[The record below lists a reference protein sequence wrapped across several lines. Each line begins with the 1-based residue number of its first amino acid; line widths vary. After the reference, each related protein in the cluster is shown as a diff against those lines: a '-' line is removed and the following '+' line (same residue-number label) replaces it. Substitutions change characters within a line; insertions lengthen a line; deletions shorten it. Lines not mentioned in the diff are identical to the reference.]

1 MWLKRRPPLSHTA
14 VCHTLGDTRLFES
27 YSRPLRPHS
36 AVASQG
42 AALGATTKARS
53 SSLLHQLS
61 DAERVPQS
69 LSFVALLA
77 WAAWF
82 GSTFYTTFIL
92 GIVLFKK
99 LPRQTFRDVQEQ
111 LFPAFFELSAL
122 VRRSAGC

>member
-1 MWLKRRPPLSHTA
+1 M
-14 VCHTLGDTRLFES
+14 
-27 YSRPLRPHS
+27 
-36 AVASQG
+36 
-42 AALGATTKARS
+42 
-53 SSLLHQLS
+53 
-61 DAERVPQS
+61 
-69 LSFVALLA
+69 ALLA